1 MHLLLR
7 LLPVRR
13 LIAAKTTHI
22 LEDDFH
28 RREDVLLPVHVQRP
42 SVYIFCQH
50 RPQPKIDDVK
60 SSCPK
65 NSAESPLNLLGDVIG
80 I

>member
-7 LLPVRR
+7 LLPARH
-13 LIAAKTTHI
+13 LIVAKTTHI
-22 LEDDFH
+22 LEDDFC
-28 RREDVLLPVHVQRP
+28 RQEDVLLPVHVQRP

-65 NSAESPLNLLGDVIG
+65 IAQRALLTYLEM
-80 I
+80 